1 MIETFSIKSKTKLSF
16 AKYDLCVTIQFDL
29 YSFKSCHC
37 IRVKGDMFKVYNSK
51 NFIEQLDIFE
61 IRSNRHPIE
70 LRVKEEVANLE
81 NRLSFMKYDLCVTI

>member
-1 MIETFSIKSKTKLSF
+1 
-16 AKYDLCVTIQFDL
+16 
-29 YSFKSCHC
+29 
-37 IRVKGDMFKVYNSK
+37 MFKVYNSK